1 MEPLLRGQEVE
12 QKKRLFV
19 AVPVPLETLPY
30 VQRATEA
37 VAGLPGVRVLGE
49 PQWHVTL
56 AFIGEVEA
64 ARAEAAHEVVASLPA
79 ALGGQAEL
87 GRFLLLPSASRA
99 RVVTLE
105 IIDQG
110 DVFRRLFEKV
120 MGDLEAAGVMTR
132 EKRPF
137 RPHLTIARLKAPGP
151 VRPRFESE
159 RAPFAVQS
167 VCLYQSH
174 LRREGAEY
182 TVLCRR
188 GLVPAQVVPGI

>member
-1 MEPLLRGQEVE
+1 ME
-12 QKKRLFV
+12 QKQRLFV
-19 AVPVPLETLPY
+19 AVPVPVAVLPH
-30 VQRATEA
+30 VRRATEA

-64 ARAEAAHEVVASLPA
+64 ERAGAAREVVAGLPSDV
-79 ALGGQAEL
+79 GGQAEL

-105 IIDQG
+105 IIDE
-110 DVFRRLFEKV
+110 DEVFKRLFETV
-120 MGDLEAAGVMTR
+120 MGGLEAAGVMTR

-137 RPHLTIARLKAPGP
+137 RPHLTIARLRAPGP

-167 VCLYQSH
+167 VCLYESR

-182 TVLCRR
+182 TVLCKRE
-188 GLVPAQVVPGI
+188 LVAAQITPGI